1 MIACSRSALVLA
13 LALAA
18 APLAATAAVDPSK
31 PVKTVE
37 VRFKP
42 GATSAIYKGGVRG
55 YQFHSYRFYAQ
66 KGQVLNVN
74 WDNSNPNV
82 DVSVLYLGKEA
93 NSEPLIPLDQ
103 VLPFTGP
110 YELRV
115 FQTRNG
121 ARKNNNLR
129 PYEVKVTISGAG
141 AQPAS
146 DLTGTQAAV
155 LSAKWINY
163 RCQGGKTLQAR
174 YHMGEATA
182 SAQVKADGKT
192 WMMDYDQ
199 QSNADV
205 TVFSGQGHN
214 WSVTNLGAKN
224 IHRADNGFLT
234 RNAVV
239 LVNGKKTA
247 VAQILR
253 KNCAPVQ

>member
-1 MIACSRSALVLA
+1 MIARPFSVLA
-13 LALAA
+13 LSLALVAT
-18 APLAATAAVDPSK
+18 PLAAVAAVDAK

-42 GATSAIYKGGVRG
+42 GATSAIYKGSVRG
-55 YQFHSYRFYAQ
+55 YQFDSYRFYAQ
-66 KGQVLNVN
+66 KGQMLNVN

-82 DVSVLYLGKEA
+82 DVSVRYLGKEPGH
-93 NSEPLIPLDQ
+93 EYLMPQDQ
-103 VLPFTGP
+103 VLPVTGP

-129 PYEVKVTISGAG
+129 RYEVKVTITGAG
-141 AQPAS
+141 ANAAT

-155 LSAKWINY
+155 LNSKWINY

-182 SAQVKADGKT
+182 SAQIKAAGKT
-192 WMMDYDQ
+192 FMMDYDQ
-199 QSNADV
+199 QSNADI
-205 TVFSGQGHN
+205 TVFSGEGHN

-247 VAQILR
+247 VAQIVR
-253 KNCAPVQ
+253 KNCDPVK